1 MNKQT
6 DPIRY
11 VMAIFLLIG
20 VIFSGVTIY
29 LFKSQRDFLK
39 TAIQVNGR
47 VINLQRGGK
56 GGKAPV
62 VEYADKDGKT
72 HFYYHNVYSKP
83 SSYSLGEQ
91 VNIFYNPTD
100 TEDARLGGDYVVII
114 IFGFLGLIFT
124 FVSVVCIKIFWKPM

>member
-1 MNKQT
+1 M
-6 DPIRY
+6 
-11 VMAIFLLIG
+11 
-20 VIFSGVTIY
+20 
-29 LFKSQRDFLK
+29 K

-72 HFYYHNVYSKP
+72 HFYYHNIYSKP

-91 VNIFYNPTD
+91 VYIYYNPVD
-100 TEDARLGGDYVVII
+100 TEDARLGGDYILDYYFWNFRAYFC
-114 IFGFLGLIFT
+114 FGSLHHFFR
-124 FVSVVCIKIFWKPM
+124 KPM